1 MNVPAPLFIALLF
14 TIAPFA
20 LPVKAQEQPVP
31 GESETVARVESLDRF
46 HEVIFPMWHD
56 AWPSKNTEK
65 LRALLPDVNKGIAAI
80 ASAELPGI
88 LREKKKA
95 WDAGVAD
102 LKAAGEAYNSAAAD
116 KNPQALLGA
125 AEVLHARY
133 EALARV
139 VRPALKEI
147 EDFHATLYT
156 LYHYELPANAI
167 QKIRISSATL
177 RTKMETLNR
186 AVLPERLK
194 RKTDAFVVARA
205 SLGASVTALDSVLLS
220 NDEAAIRSAV
230 ETMHGK
236 FEALSAVCD

>member
-1 MNVPAPLFIALLF
+1 MSIRASLFVVVLFISGVCAFPLH
-14 TIAPFA
+14 
-20 LPVKAQEQPVP
+20 AQEKSVP
-31 GESETVARVESLDRF
+31 GEGETVPRVESLDRF

-102 LKAAGEAYNSAAAD
+102 LKAAGEAYNAAAAD

-167 QKIRISSATL
+167 QKIRVSAATL
-177 RTKMETLNR
+177 KTKMDALNR

-194 RKTDAFVVARA
+194 RKTDAFVAARA

>member
-1 MNVPAPLFIALLF
+1 MNFPAPFFIALLF

-20 LPVKAQEQPVP
+20 LPVEAQEQSVPVK
-31 GESETVARVESLDRF
+31 GETAARVESLDRF

-65 LRALLPDVNKGIAAI
+65 LRALLPEVKKGIAEI
-80 ASAELPGI
+80 ASADLPGI

-95 WDAGVAD
+95 WDKGVAD
-102 LKAAGEAYNSAAAD
+102 LKAAGEAYTSAAAEKD
-116 KNPQALLGA
+116 PQALLGA

-147 EDFHATLYT
+147 EDFHLTLYT

-167 QKIRISSATL
+167 QKIRLSAATL
-177 RTKMETLNR
+177 KTKMEALNK
-186 AVLPERLK
+186 AALPERL
-194 RKTDAFVVARA
+194 RGKTDAFVKARA
-205 SLGASVTALDSVLLS
+205 SLAASMAALESVLS
-220 NDEAAIRSAV
+220 TDDEAAIRGAV

-236 FEALSAVCD
+236 FEALSAVCE